1 MTTVLVTGASGSV
14 GRHVVDALLEDD
26 FNVIAGCRRTS
37 SMPLPLTENASQVT
51 VRAFDFLDQGTWDAA
66 VDGVDHVFL
75 MRPPAI
81 AAVEASINPFI
92 RFARTRGVDHFVF
105 LSVAGAGENKVVPHR
120 KVEDFLRSEGA
131 HHTNLRPGFF
141 AQNLETAYGDDIRDD
156 DRIYVPAGRK
166 QPVNWIDTRDIADV
180 VAKVLRNPL
189 AHRGLNYTL
198 AGPGPVRWEEVVA
211 PPSAECC
218 SDPFATKRP
227 LSWAICGISRD
238 VVGFPLARW
247 WCKRC
252 CTSSFALG
260 KGPPRIPPWKDC
272 SVDPVAVC
280 IAILRTTQPTGRQAS
295 RLRKRGPQLRE
306 SA

>member
-1 MTTVLVTGASGSV
+1 MTAILVTGASGSV
-14 GRHVVDALLEDD
+14 GRHVVDALLEGD
-26 FNVIAGCRRTS
+26 FKVIAGCRSTS
-37 SMPLPLTENASQVT
+37 SMPLPQTENAAQVT

-66 VDGVDHVFL
+66 VDGVDHIFL

-131 HHTNLRPGFF
+131 NHTNLRPGFF
-141 AQNLETAYGDDIRDD
+141 AQNVETAYGDDIRDD

-180 VAKVLRNPL
+180 AAKILHDPV

-211 PPSAECC
+211 SLSRVLQRPIRYEAASVGGYLWHLSRRRRLPLGAVVVQTVLH
-218 SDPFATKRP
+218 FLLRFGQGATEDSTMEGLLGRP
-227 LSWAICGISRD
+227 GRSVHRYIEDHATTWMTGQSR
-238 VVGFPLARW
+238 
-247 WCKRC
+247 
-252 CTSSFALG
+252 S
-260 KGPPRIPPWKDC
+260 
-272 SVDPVAVC
+272 
-280 IAILRTTQPTGRQAS
+280 
-295 RLRKRGPQLRE
+295 
-306 SA
+306 